1 MSLVP
6 KAVCFVK
13 GKGFHK
19 SKLGS
24 FEQALRYAG
33 IAKYN
38 IVKVSSILPPYCIE
52 IPKEDGLAQLR
63 AGQVVYVVMSRASSN
78 EFNRLISASIGV
90 AKPADQRTYGYL
102 SEHHA
107 FGVKPEKTGEFSED
121 LAAEM
126 LATTLGIP
134 FNPEANYDEKKEIF
148 RMDGKI
154 VETKNITESATV
166 REENEWCTV
175 LVGAIFII

>member
-6 KAVCFVK
+6 KSVFFVK

-24 FEQALRYAG
+24 FEQALRSAG

-38 IVKVSSILPPYCIE
+38 LVEVSSILPPYCIE

-63 AGQVVYVVMSRASSN
+63 AGQVVYVVKSRASSN

-90 AKPADQRTYGYL
+90 AKPADQRIYGYL

-107 FGVKPEKTGEFSED
+107 FGVKPEKAGEFSED

-126 LATTLGIP
+126 LASTLGVP
-134 FNPEANYDEKKEIF
+134 FDPEADYDEKREIF

-166 REENEWCTV
+166 REENEWATV
-175 LVGAIFII
+175 IVAAVFII

>member
-6 KAVCFVK
+6 KHVFFTQ

-19 SKLGS
+19 SELGS
-24 FEQALRYAG
+24 FEQALRDAS
-33 IAKYN
+33 IENYN
-38 IVKVSSILPPYCIE
+38 LVSVSSILPPYCIE

-63 AGQVVYVVMSRASSN
+63 SGQILFAVISRVSSN
-78 EFNRLISASIGV
+78 EYNRLISASIGV

-107 FGVKPEKTGEFSED
+107 FGVKPENAGEFAED

-126 LATTLGIP
+126 LATTLGVDFDP
-134 FNPEANYDEKKEIF
+134 DANYDEKKEIYK
-148 RMDGKI
+148 MDGKI
-154 VETKNITESATV
+154 VETKNITVSATV
-166 REENEWCTV
+166 REEGEWLTV
-175 LVGAIFII
+175 IAAAIFIS

>member
-1 MSLVP
+1 M
-6 KAVCFVK
+6 
-13 GKGFHK
+13 
-19 SKLGS
+19 
-24 FEQALRYAG
+24 
-33 IAKYN
+33 
-38 IVKVSSILPPYCIE
+38 
-52 IPKEDGLAQLR
+52 
-63 AGQVVYVVMSRASSN
+63 
-78 EFNRLISASIGV
+78 GV

-107 FGVKPEKTGEFSED
+107 FGVKPEKAGEFSED

-134 FNPEANYDEKKEIF
+134 FDPEANYDEKKESF

-166 REENEWCTV
+166 REENEWTTV
-175 LVGAIFII
+175 IVAAVFII

>member
-6 KAVCFVK
+6 KAVFFVK

-24 FEQALRYAG
+24 FEQALRDAG
-33 IAKYN
+33 IAQFN
-38 IVKVSSILPPYCIE
+38 LVKVSSIFPPYCIE
-52 IPKEDGLAQLR
+52 IPPEDGLNQLR
-63 AGQVVYVVMSRASSN
+63 PGQIVYTVMSRLSSD
-78 EFNRLISASIGV
+78 EYNRLISASVGI
-90 AKPADQRTYGYL
+90 AKPADKRTYGYL

-107 FGVKPEKTGEFSED
+107 FGTKPENVGEFAED

-134 FNPEANYDEKKEIF
+134 FDPEADYDEKQETFKI
-148 RMDGKI
+148 DGKI
-154 VETKNITESATV
+154 IETRNITESAIV
-166 REENEWCTV
+166 RNENEWATV
-175 LVGAIFII
+175 LSAAIFIV